1 MKMSLSGIELHELK
15 KMARFM
21 GADVANDW
29 VVSTIF

>member
-1 MKMSLSGIELHELK
+1 MKISLSGIELHELK

-29 VVSTIF
+29 DASTIF